1 MLDRLRREA
10 LIEEIAALES
20 QRSLLGDRIVDLA
33 LSSLNDELTS
43 LTPVHHRTEGER
55 KFATIMFADASGF
68 TAMSENADP
77 ETIRDLLN
85 RCFERLVPIVERYGG
100 TIDKFIGDA
109 IMALF
114 GAPVVHEN
122 DPERALRAALEMM
135 QELDAF
141 NRERGVTLGIHFG
154 INSGEVIAGEIGAH
168 GRRDYSVIGDPVNV
182 AARLQDLSKR
192 GEIFVGPETWRLTR
206 EIFDF
211 ETLAPVAVRGRD
223 VPVPIYKLLR
233 IKAGQAK
240 AGQAKVGQTLPE
252 MVGRDAELAQM
263 LHHCDSLALG
273 RSNLAILSAP
283 AGVGK
288 SRLIAELRARIDRTA
303 FYWLE
308 GRADVF
314 STSASYGVALDILLK
329 ILGLGVDTDGATI
342 RAELRS
348 RCIALLGVNGEAA
361 YAHLA
366 TLFGF
371 APDDD
376 VLRHVESVAGDTLKR
391 RIAEAFDEFVH
402 AAAEGRRFILC
413 LEDVHWIDEAS
424 LDLLD
429 QLARPDAPHAALII
443 LTTRPAGEGGE
454 RLDFLDGRVSDRL
467 SLQPLD
473 RTASAALVQNFVGLG
488 RLPQSS
494 WDIVLD
500 RADGNPFYLEE
511 LLRALIEAGAIS
523 LDPAMAQVVRPVD
536 LTQIP
541 TTLQGIV
548 MARLDRLPGEC
559 KRTLQTASVLGR
571 VFQLRLLAKLAEV
584 GPSVDVTE
592 LERQL
597 GILEMRDFLDGLKH
611 HADRAEFEYVFKHA
625 VTQEIAYNSLLVSTR
640 IELHRHS
647 AEAIE
652 LLFPDRL
659 DELASTLAMHFKR
672 AESPLRAAYYFLRA
686 ARRASAIYTFS
697 EARGLF
703 NEVLALLPT
712 LAAPDPAAAIDSFVE
727 AQLGLGDIRKIEA
740 DYRGAEAAYLA
751 AHERATRPEARGA
764 AHRKLGLIKMAQRMS
779 GEALNCYAAAAA
791 ELGPSSTDWT
801 KPIWNEWM
809 EIELERLWAHYWL
822 GDTNGMRRVIER
834 SGAEIRENGTYD
846 QQSRLFKREILI
858 LFREEHLNISEATQ
872 ALGRESLE
880 FARKWTNADDM
891 VRGHF
896 MVATCSMWRREL
908 DDAEFHF
915 LESLRLAE
923 HTGNTEYKVM
933 AMSYITLIHR
943 MRGECDKVN
952 DWAART
958 LEEAQ
963 LGGMGLYIGLAK
975 GNQAWLAG
983 RAGDWTKATALA
995 EPVLDAWRATPFQVL
1010 WIAAGPALAAAIA
1023 EKRWRDAAE
1032 ALDALLLAN
1041 QQVPSSSLA
1050 TKMYEAREALASGDI
1065 EHADEVLRSARPEAQ
1080 ALGVI

>member
-1 MLDRLRREA
+1 MTNRARREVLA
-10 LIEEIAALES
+10 DGIAALEA
-20 QRSLLGDRIVDLA
+20 QRSLLGDAVVDLA
-33 LSSLNDELTS
+33 VSSLKDELAA
-43 LTPVHHRTEGER
+43 LDHRAEGER

-122 DPERALRAALEMM
+122 DPERALRAALDMVA
-135 QELDAF
+135 ELEAF
-141 NRERGVTLGIHFG
+141 NRERGVSLGIHFG
-154 INSGEVIAGEIGAH
+154 INSGEVIAGDIGAH

-182 AARLQDLSKR
+182 AARLQDLSQR

-206 EIFDF
+206 NIFEF
-211 ETLAPVAVRGRD
+211 ETLSPAAVRGRD
-223 VPVPIYKLLR
+223 APVPMYKLLG
-233 IKAGQAK
+233 IKVGAGQA
-240 AGQAKVGQTLPE
+240 GQATSEL
-252 MVGRDAELAQM
+252 VGRDAELARFLNHVEELRQ
-263 LHHCDSLALG
+263 G

-288 SRLIAELRARIDRTA
+288 TRLIAEVRAQIDPAA
-303 FYWLE
+303 FFWLE
-308 GRADVF
+308 SRADVF

-329 ILGLGVDTDGATI
+329 ILDLAGDIDGATI
-342 RAELRS
+342 RAQLRERS
-348 RCIALLGVNGEAA
+348 MELLGKRGEAA

-402 AAAEGRRFILC
+402 AAAGGRRFILC
-413 LEDVHWIDEAS
+413 LEDVHWMDEAS

-429 QLARPDAPHAALII
+429 QLARPNAPHPALIL
-443 LTTRPAGEGGE
+443 LTTRPVGEGGE
-454 RLDFLDGRVSDRL
+454 RLDFLDGRVSDRF

-473 RTASAALVQNFVGLG
+473 RAASAALIQNFVGLAS
-488 RLPQSS
+488 LPQSN
-494 WDIVLD
+494 WGIVLD
-500 RADGNPFYLEE
+500 RAEGNPFYLEE
-511 LLRALIEAGAIS
+511 LLRALLEAGAIS
-523 LDPAMAQVVRPVD
+523 LDPDMAQVARPVD

-548 MARLDRLPGEC
+548 MARLDRLPSEC

-571 VFQLRLLAKLAEV
+571 VFQLRLLAKLAEI
-584 GPSVDVTE
+584 GPSVDVGE

-597 GILEMRDFLDGLKH
+597 GILETRDFLDGLKQH
-611 HADRAEFEYVFKHA
+611 TDRAEFEYMFKHA

-659 DELASTLAMHFKR
+659 DELASTLAMHFRR
-672 AESPLRAAYYFLRA
+672 ADRPERALFYFLRA
-686 ARRASAIYTFS
+686 ARRAGAIYAFS
-697 EARGLF
+697 EARALYHQVL
-703 NEVLALLPT
+703 EVLPA
-712 LAAPDPAAAIDSFVE
+712 LAATNPAAATDGFVE
-727 AQLGLGDIRKIEA
+727 AQLGLGDILKIEA
-740 DYRGAEAAYLA
+740 DYDGAEAAYQA
-751 AHERATRPEARGA
+751 AHNQATRIEARA
-764 AHRKLGLIKMAQRMS
+764 AVHRKLGLIKMAQRLS
-779 GEALNCYAAAAA
+779 KDALACYAAAAA
-791 ELGPSSTDWT
+791 EIGEASEAWDEPVW
-801 KPIWNEWM
+801 KEWM

-822 GDTNGMRRVIER
+822 GETAGMRRVIER
-834 SGAEIRENGTYD
+834 SGAAIREHGTHD
-846 QQSRLFKREILI
+846 QRSRLFKREILV
-858 LFREEHLNISEATQ
+858 LFREEHLNISAATQ

-908 DDAEFHF
+908 DDAEAHF

-943 MRGECDKVN
+943 MRGELDKVD
-952 DWAART
+952 DWAGRTFDQAR
-958 LEEAQ
+958 LS
-963 LGGMGLYIGLAK
+963 GMGLYMGIAK

-983 RAGDWTKATALA
+983 RQDDWAKAGALA
-995 EPVLDAWRATPFQVL
+995 EPVLGAWRDTPFQVL

-1023 EKRWRDAAE
+1023 EERWNDVGE
-1032 ALDALLLAN
+1032 ALDALLLPN
-1041 QQVPSSSLA
+1041 QQVPSENLA
-1050 TKMYEAREALASGDI
+1050 QAMRRARDALARGDA
-1065 EHADEVLRSARPEAQ
+1065 ADARDVLRSARREAQ
-1080 ALGVI
+1080 MLGVV

>member
-1 MLDRLRREA
+1 MNDRARREA
-10 LIEEIAALES
+10 LTDEIAAIEA
-20 QRSLLGDRIVDLA
+20 QRSLLGDRVVDLA
-33 LSSLNDELTS
+33 VNSLKDELAA
-43 LTPVHHRTEGER
+43 LVPVHHRIEGER

-122 DPERALRAALEMM
+122 DPERALRAALDMVT
-135 QELDAF
+135 ELDAF
-141 NRERGVTLGIHFG
+141 NSERGVSLGIHFG
-154 INSGEVIAGEIGAH
+154 INSGEVIAGDIGAH

-182 AARLQDLSKR
+182 AARLQDLSQR

-206 EIFDF
+206 GIFDF
-211 ETLAPVAVRGRD
+211 ETLTPVAVRGRD
-223 VPVPIYKLLR
+223 APVPVYKLLG
-233 IKAGQAK
+233 IKAGRAK
-240 AGQAKVGQTLPE
+240 QGQELPA
-252 MVGRDAELAQM
+252 MVGRNAELAR
-263 LHHCDSLALG
+263 LLDHVDALRLG

-288 SRLIAELRARIDRTA
+288 SRLIAEVRAQIDPAA
-303 FYWLE
+303 FFWLE
-308 GRADVF
+308 SRADVF
-314 STSASYGVALDILLK
+314 STAASYGVALDILLK
-329 ILGLGVDTDGATI
+329 ILDLAADTDGATI
-342 RAELRS
+342 RAELRA
-348 RCIALLGVNGEAA
+348 RCELLLGEGGEVA

-371 APDDD
+371 APDAD
-376 VLRHVESVAGDTLKR
+376 VLRHVDSVAGDTLKR

-402 AAAEGRRFILC
+402 AAAGGRRFILC
-413 LEDVHWIDEAS
+413 LEDAHWMDEAS

-429 QLARPDAPHAALII
+429 QLARHNAPHPALIL

-454 RLDFLDGRVSDRL
+454 RLDFLEGRISDRL
-467 SLQPLD
+467 LLQPLD
-473 RTASAALVQNFVGLG
+473 RAASAALVENFIGLAG
-488 RLPQSS
+488 FPQSS

-511 LLRALIEAGAIS
+511 LLRALIEAGVIS
-523 LDPAMAQVVRPVD
+523 LDPAMAQVARPMD

-571 VFQLRLLAKLAEV
+571 VFQLRLLAKLAEI
-584 GPSVDVTE
+584 GPAVDVTE

-597 GILEMRDFLDGLKH
+597 GILETRDFLDGLKH
-611 HADRAEFEYVFKHA
+611 HTDRADFEYMFKHA

-640 IELHRHS
+640 TELHRHS

-659 DELASTLAMHFKR
+659 DELASILAMHFKR
-672 AESPLRAAYYFLRA
+672 ADSPARAAYYFLRA
-686 ARRASAIYTFS
+686 ARRASAIYTFN

-703 NEVLALLPT
+703 HQVLELLPA
-712 LAAPDPAAAIDSFVE
+712 LAATEPAAATDSFVE
-727 AQLGLGDIRKIEA
+727 AQLGLGDILKNEANYDGAQTAYRAAHDKATRIEA
-740 DYRGAEAAYLA
+740 
-751 AHERATRPEARGA
+751 RAA
-764 AHRKLGLIKMAQRMS
+764 AHRKLGLIKMAQRLS
-779 GEALNCYAAAAA
+779 REALECYAAAAA
-791 ELGPSSTDWT
+791 ELGQASDDWDQ
-801 KPIWNEWM
+801 PVWNEWM

-822 GDTNGMRRVIER
+822 GETNGMRRVIER
-834 SGAEIRENGTYD
+834 SGAAIRGHGTHD

-858 LFREEHLNISEATQ
+858 LFREEHLNISEPTQ

-880 FARKWTNADDM
+880 FARKWTNPDDM

-908 DDAEFHF
+908 DDAEADF

-943 MRGECDKVN
+943 MRGDRDKVEV
-952 DWAART
+952 WAERT
-958 LEEAQ
+958 LEQAR
-963 LGGMGLYIGLAK
+963 LGSMGLYIGIAI

-983 RAGDWTKATALA
+983 RDGDWTKAAALA
-995 EPVLDAWRATPFQVL
+995 QPVLGAWRATPFQVL
-1010 WIAAGPALAAAIA
+1010 WIAAGPALAAALA
-1023 EKRWRDAAE
+1023 EERWSDAAE
-1032 ALDALLLAN
+1032 ALDALLLSN
-1041 QQVPSSSLA
+1041 QQVPSDALA
-1050 TKMYEAREALASGDI
+1050 RAMRSARDALARGDTGEAR
-1065 EHADEVLRSARPEAQ
+1065 EVLRSARLEAQ
-1080 ALGVI
+1080 ALGVV